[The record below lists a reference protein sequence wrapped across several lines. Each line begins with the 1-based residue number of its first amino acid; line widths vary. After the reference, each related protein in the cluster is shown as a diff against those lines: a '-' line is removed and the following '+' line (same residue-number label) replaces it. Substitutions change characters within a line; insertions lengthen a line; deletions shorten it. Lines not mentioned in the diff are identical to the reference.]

1 VDYLTFI
8 SEVIKSFVWPITI
21 LLIIYLLRDE
31 ISKIFLQLKS
41 LKYKDFEANF
51 GEKIASMKYEADQL
65 GLPPPSEPISEESPK
80 ERFMKMAENC
90 PLCAVSEA
98 WIIVENAI
106 KYLAVR
112 YSISDKLSHYQIM
125 SELFSKGVLSNAEM
139 RIYNDLLRLR
149 NKCVHSTPDSI
160 LDLTS
165 DQANDYRIL
174 ALRFIAE
181 LNNK

>member
-8 SEVIKSFVWPITI
+8 SEIIKSFVWPITI
-21 LLIIYLLRDE
+21 LLIIFLLRDE

-51 GEKIASMKYEADQL
+51 GERITSLKHEADQL

-80 ERFMKMAENC
+80 ERFMKMAEHF
-90 PLCAVSEA
+90 PRGAVLEA
-98 WIIVENAI
+98 WMGVENAI

-112 YSISDKLSHYQIM
+112 YSISDKLSHFQIM
-125 SELFSKGVLSNAEM
+125 SDLFSKGVISNGEM
-139 RIYNDLLRLR
+139 RMYNDLLTLR
-149 NKCVHSTPDSI
+149 NKCTHELL

-165 DQANDYRIL
+165 RQANEYRDL
-174 ALRFIAE
+174 SLRFIAE